1 MSSSEGF
8 CPKKANRT
16 SSPVLQSNLTSSYIT
31 QTGPNVLAQ
40 TESKREVCHEV
51 LRVMGEVKRSRG
63 AINNIFCSL
72 AYIYSILDAASKT
85 ECQTFLQAR
94 LFQISSGL
102 LHTRVMNPQQLNN
115 NWVNG
120 SDCLLWV
127 YLWMWVEFSCW
138 SASVR
143 LHEESLGCLLTV

>member
-102 LHTRVMNPQQLNN
+102 LHSGPMNPQTRTETTTEWIEATVCYECERGWSSVTEVRQSACVKNR
-115 NWVNG
+115 
-120 SDCLLWV
+120 SDVC
-127 YLWMWVEFSCW
+127 
-138 SASVR
+138 
-143 LHEESLGCLLTV
+143 